1 MSLKP
6 KLDLRLN
13 ITSLQDIFGSER
25 IRSLDTGTE
34 LSGPTRN
41 SSLSPQSNSTTS
53 QCPCRSPHLS
63 WSSRLWSFSLRTQ
76 ATVEGR
82 ALSLFALAGPKTIG
96 TAQNVLVSQISNH
109 GSLKI
114 MYQGDLKS
122 NFFRIVNKQKGA
134 LCGPCFSTHKVLRCV
149 LDWHLG
155 FLLG

>member
-82 ALSLFALAGPKTIG
+82 AL
-96 TAQNVLVSQISNH
+96 VSQISNH

-114 MYQGDLKS
+114 MHQGDLKS